1 MMCAMAEGTRGAPP
15 LLRAL
20 YRLSFTLSL
29 ELAVLAV
36 ALWLGLFDPANAHRW
51 IEREGFGWESLR
63 AGRISTLFT
72 SVLLVEGPTQWIRI
86 AVLVAWAVGFHE
98 WKRGSARTALVYLV
112 TNTLSCLL
120 AALVQGLCAAWVD
133 PVPRFAALRDVGASA
148 GAFGCAGALAIGL
161 SPSLRRSA
169 LLGLLAYVAVKPL
182 LYPSLLSDL
191 THAISLALGIWLGPH
206 LGRLGAARRA
216 RP

>member
-1 MMCAMAEGTRGAPP
+1 MSAMAERTRGAPP

-20 YRLSFTLSL
+20 SRLRFTLAL

-36 ALWLGLFDPANAHRW
+36 ALWLGLFDPVNAHRW

-72 SVLLVEGPTQWIRI
+72 SVLLVEGPSQWIRI
-86 AVLVAWAVGFHE
+86 AVLVAWAVGFYE
-98 WKRGSARTALVYLV
+98 WKRGSARCALVYLL
-112 TNTLSCLL
+112 TNTLSCLC
-120 AALVQGLCAAWVD
+120 AALVQGLCAAWAD
-133 PVPRFAALRDVGASA
+133 PVPRFAELRDVGASA

-161 SPSLRRSA
+161 PRSLRRSA
-169 LLGLLAYVAVKPL
+169 LAGLLAYVALKPL
-182 LYPSLLSDL
+182 LSPSPLSDL
-191 THAISLALGIWLGPH
+191 THAISLLLGIWLGPV
-206 LGRLGAARRA
+206 LGRLGSVKRA